1 MCACSKSQTQGTSFC
16 SVILCASAH
25 FPKVIQSS
33 ACLLHCSAPFIHP
46 HSLFPDCGQ
55 THRRPTK
62 CYQLL
67 GRFKEGRQCF
77 GTLLR
82 RPGIFFTEHK
92 TVISLSKTSFSSD
105 IFRKTLQ
112 KALCP
117 KEKDTQIGQT
127 RGVGGPGQF
136 QHSGSHTF

>member
-16 SVILCASAH
+16 SVIPCASAH

-33 ACLLHCSAPFIHP
+33 ACLLHCSAPFIHLTP
-46 HSLFPDCGQ
+46 FFLTVVRHADDPPNATNSW
-55 THRRPTK
+55 
-62 CYQLL
+62 
-67 GRFKEGRQCF
+67 EGSKKAGSVLELCF
-77 GTLLR
+77 EGLAF
-82 RPGIFFTEHK
+82 FFTEHK

-127 RGVGGPGQF
+127 QGVGGPGQF